1 MFFTIAYTIIMMLYI
16 GIMIYRIIKKTFS
29 NFLREE
35 IGFVICFIILSI
47 PIEVSGVLKE
57 IYIPIVL
64 LVFLIGYIRK

>member
-16 GIMIYRIIKKTFS
+16 GIMIYRIIKQTFS

-35 IGFVICFIILSI
+35 IGFVMFFLILSF
-47 PIEVSGVLKE
+47 PLEVSGVLKA